1 MKQIKERQTK
11 EQKYK
16 ELLEK
21 YEERTEKAF
30 KKLVD
35 KIQPEVESVCW
46 KWGIDFQAGSN
57 DWWFSVMGH
66 RLDQEILLHIEDH
79 SFHDLLTRHIS
90 RGDELGC
97 NLEDVEIDQSKY
109 EWVGISWD
117 KQKET
122 LSVLTYPEVESIDFE
137 QLDHDIHT
145 YGVFSKQIADEI
157 IEWYKKD
164 KEEGSQFLSFFKWL
178 G

>member
-21 YEERTEKAF
+21 YEEATEKAF
-30 KKLVD
+30 KKLAD

-46 KWGIDFQAGSN
+46 KWGIDFQSRNN
-57 DWWFSVMGH
+57 DWWFSVSGY

-97 NLEDVEIDQSKY
+97 NLGDIEIDRSKY

-117 KQKET
+117 KEKET
-122 LSVLTYPEVESIDFE
+122 LSVLTFSEFESIDVGK
-137 QLDHDIHT
+137 LDQRIHV
-145 YGVFSKQIADEI
+145 YGVFSKQVADEI
-157 IEWYKKD
+157 VRD
-164 KEEGSQFLSFFKWL
+164 R
-178 G
+178 